1 MDSSKVDVT
10 DGQVHYIY
18 PKRDY
23 DDIELIDTQL
33 MYDTL
38 VKEISHFP
46 QEQGNN
52 LQIEEDIRINN
63 ESEYYRWKDL

>member
-10 DGQVHYIY
+10 GGQVHYIY

-23 DDIELIDTQL
+23 DDIELIDTEL

-38 VKEISHFP
+38 V
-46 QEQGNN
+46 
-52 LQIEEDIRINN
+52 
-63 ESEYYRWKDL
+63 